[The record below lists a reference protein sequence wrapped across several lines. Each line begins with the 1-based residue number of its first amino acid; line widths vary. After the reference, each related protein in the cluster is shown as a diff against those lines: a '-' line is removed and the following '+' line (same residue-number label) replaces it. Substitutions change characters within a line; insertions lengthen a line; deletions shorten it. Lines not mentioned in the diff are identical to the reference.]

1 MTGQLPPLYRIDPV
15 AHGRQ
20 LRSNYVYNA
29 HWTPFDFSDLLSL
42 IWRYDQAH
50 IYEQREPAIYYR
62 GCWEAL
68 LNALGLC
75 DAELGKWLLKSEPP
89 LMQAIPAFV
98 EREAPFTEDW
108 WGRAQAVTNLFIL
121 RESILI
127 FGVEPAGAWLAR
139 EPVEFIQSKTLNSLI
154 DELYNDLL
162 PEKIEELTVLL
173 IPIDDIIHAMLLP
186 WHPRRSE
193 KLPNLIAHYGFPDPT
208 EYIDQFE
215 F

>member
-1 MTGQLPPLYRIDPV
+1 MTGQLPSLYRIDPV

-42 IWRYDQAH
+42 IWRCDQAYAH
-50 IYEQREPAIYYR
+50 DQQELAAYYR
-62 GCWEAL
+62 AGWESL

-75 DAELGKWLLKSEPP
+75 DAELGQWLLKSKPP
-89 LMQAIPAFV
+89 LMQSIPAFV

-108 WGRAQAVTNLFIL
+108 WGRAKVVTNLFKL
-121 RESILI
+121 RESILA
-127 FGVEPAGAWLAR
+127 FGVEEAGSWLER
-139 EPVEFIQSKTLNSLI
+139 EQVDFVQSKTLNNLI
-154 DELYNDLL
+154 DEFYGELL
-162 PEKIEELTVLL
+162 PAKIDDLAALL
-173 IPIDDIIHAMLLP
+173 SNIDDILHAMLLP

-193 KLPNLIAHYGFPDPT
+193 KLPNLIAHYEFPDPSA
-208 EYIDQFE
+208 YIDKFE